1 MIKYEVIP
9 QLEKVIIESPR
20 TPSSSP
26 AQTISDVP
34 TWQTFHRTIYPI
46 IEEWIATSPQGHI
59 AYAWSTAIDEEVNA
73 QSSWSEVKTA
83 MNINTFRDYYH
94 YIANSQPITKK
105 VKLHLD
111 NSSGVIHYRLLGI
124 QPNTITPPVR
134 SENNLELP
142 DLEATANVD
151 LKPPD
156 LNIPHQNST
165 IIPIN
170 QSVQERSQVSSE
182 TKGTTEMTNIPQGWP
197 DEHKSTDEDRIPISP
212 ADNGFSLTHSVVY
225 HKMEAWSRLPQ
236 SKNHYF
242 YPKWVE
248 AKYKNL
254 SPTSTWSDT
263 CRILKIESLDEYVS
277 FAYNCPRIIETMDIH
292 HEPKMARLA
301 YSIKQTPVPDDIN

>member
-1 MIKYEVIP
+1 MDCYI
-9 QLEKVIIESPR
+9 
-20 TPSSSP
+20 TP
-26 AQTISDVP
+26 
-34 TWQTFHRTIYPI
+34 
-46 IEEWIATSPQGHI
+46 SPQGHI
-59 AYAWSTAIDEEVNA
+59 AYAWSTAIDAGVNA

-111 NSSGVIHYRLLGI
+111 NSSGVIHYRLLEI
-124 QPNTITPPVR
+124 QPNTITPLVR
-134 SENNLELP
+134 SENNLDLP
-142 DLEATANVD
+142 DLKANANVD
-151 LKPPD
+151 LKLPD
-156 LNIPHQNST
+156 LNIPNRHSM

-170 QSVQERSQVSSE
+170 QTVQERLQVSSE
-182 TKGTTEMTNIPQGWP
+182 TKETTETTKIPQGWP
-197 DEHKSTDEDRIPISP
+197 DEHKSTDENRIPKTP

-225 HKMEAWSRLPQ
+225 HELEAWSRLPQ

-254 SPTSTWSDT
+254 SLTWTWSDT